1 MANGPGKKLKGFKGA
16 ISEKELDL
24 QRLYKRALR
33 NAGGP
38 VGAVKVDLTN
48 TGIRQQDRR
57 TPSQSSSRLRKQ
69 LGMTKN
75 PTSAGTSKFGK
86 FQI

>member
-1 MANGPGKKLKGFKGA
+1 MANGPGKKFKGFKGA
-16 ISEKELDL
+16 ISEKELEM
-24 QRLYKRALR
+24 ALR

-38 VGAVKVDLTN
+38 IGAVKVDLTN

-57 TPSQSSSRLRKQ
+57 TPSQSSSRLRRR

-75 PTSAGTSKFGK
+75 PTTAGTSKFGK